1 MSQNENPALL
11 QAGTLSYEKGITSM
25 QSASGAREKLASRWG
40 VLHKTTES
48 SEESYVAWYS
58 PKHLV

>member
-25 QSASGAREKLASRWG
+25 QSAYGAREKLASRWG

-48 SEESYVAWYS
+48 SVKSWYQCYS
-58 PKHLV
+58 PKRLV